1 MATILLLSPGCIANG
16 FYEGVAS
23 GTPKN
28 VLSENKKI
36 FIGVPLLLSLTG
48 SSAKYNNE
56 WYVTAAHNK
65 PLLGGKETYYH
76 PVCDFAIFRSKS
88 DKGKEPKLGY
98 VFENEDTYHVGYP
111 VGMLISSHKGK
122 YIGEVFNPGDK
133 CIYSASDATTIS
145 GMSGGGV
152 YNKYGELVGVNIG
165 IMHGAIEWPNGK
177 VQFSPSIFMSINAM
191 KDFIEEVTSNKVVL
205 NIREEE
211 ENGIRIFR
219 RTNRTSN
226 GVSI

>member
-1 MATILLLSPGCIANG
+1 MRLRRRRSINVKKFLMATILLLSPSCIANG

-65 PLLGGKETYYH
+65 PLLGGKEAYYH
-76 PVCDFAIFRSKS
+76 PVCDFAIFRNKS

-98 VFENEDTYHVGYP
+98 VFKNEDTYHVGYP

-165 IMHGAIEWPNGK
+165 IMQGAIEWPNGK
-177 VQFSPSIFMSINAM
+177 VEFSPSIFMSINTV
-191 KDFIEEVTSNKVVL
+191 KIFIEEVTGSKVM
-205 NIREEE
+205 
-211 ENGIRIFR
+211 FKR
-219 RTNRTSN
+219 RGKSLA
-226 GVSI
+226 